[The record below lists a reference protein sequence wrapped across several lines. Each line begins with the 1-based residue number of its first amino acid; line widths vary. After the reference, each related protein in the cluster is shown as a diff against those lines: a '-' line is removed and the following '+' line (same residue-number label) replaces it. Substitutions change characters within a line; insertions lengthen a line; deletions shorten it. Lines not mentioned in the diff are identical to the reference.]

1 MTTIIPYVN
10 FNGNCREAM
19 SFYKSCLGGELTL
32 QKIGESPMAAHMPS
46 ELASHILH
54 GKLVNNHLVLMGSD
68 MRGESLVEGNTIGL
82 CLNCT
87 RENEMNTFYNN
98 LQAGGQVIME
108 LHQSFWG
115 ATYAELTDKF
125 GVNWM
130 LHYSKARD

>member
-19 SFYKSCLGGELTL
+19 SFYKNCLGGELTL
-32 QKIGESPMAAHMPS
+32 QKIWESPMAAHMPS
-46 ELASHILH
+46 EMANHVLH
-54 GKLVNNHLVLMGSD
+54 GKLVNKHIVLMGSD
-68 MRGESLVEGNTIGL
+68 MRGESLVKGNTIGL
-82 CLNCT
+82 CLHCNS
-87 RENEMNTFYNN
+87 EKEMNEFYNT
-98 LQAGGQVIME
+98 LQAGGKVKVE

-130 LHYSKARD
+130 LHYSKANN